1 MTPFPPLE
9 TLFIMPME
17 WISPPSEFK
26 MKRIGE
32 VYCNNFS
39 LLLRDRDQ
47 DQWFSVHCGQHHR
60 AGWWHRSCG
69 QGQPTGL
76 STSTM
81 TVGGPYVNWYRG
93 GQRGNSWNNWPEALY
108 VLVPN

>member
-1 MTPFPPLE
+1 MAPFPPLE
-9 TLFIMPME
+9 TLLRMSME
-17 WISPPSEFK
+17 WISALSEFK

-47 DQWFSVHCGQHHR
+47 DNWSANCGQTRR
-60 AGWWHRSCG
+60 AGWWHRACNL
-69 QGQPTGL
+69 GQPTGL

-81 TVGGPYVNWYRG
+81 TNGSPYITWMYG
-93 GQRGNSWNNWPEALY
+93 GQRGNSWNSWPEALY